1 MFSGTIKIKQKVLS
15 NNGVEL
21 VGTYKV
27 YPQFGASSSD
37 LPMYCV
43 NDVLV
48 SGYVTYLIS
57 QVDLQNHYKMG
68 RIEILETEK

>member
-1 MFSGTIKIKQKVLS
+1 MFSGIIKIKQNVLS
-15 NNGVEL
+15 NNGVRL
-21 VGTYKV
+21 YGTYKV
-27 YPQFGASSSD
+27 YPQFGASSAD

-43 NDVLV
+43 NEVLE
-48 SGYVTYLIS
+48 SGYATHLIS